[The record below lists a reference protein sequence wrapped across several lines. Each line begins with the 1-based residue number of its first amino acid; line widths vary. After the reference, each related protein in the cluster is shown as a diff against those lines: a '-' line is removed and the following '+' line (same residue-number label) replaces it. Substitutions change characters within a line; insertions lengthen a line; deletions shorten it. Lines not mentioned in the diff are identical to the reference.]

1 MAYSV
6 VPKTRRDGK
15 ITLTDGTGGAPVSL
29 EVAFE
34 EGNLSIDKPNA
45 FSSLV
50 IRDRGDIS
58 AVRKQDA
65 SIITGS
71 FSFNLRQFTDGAE
84 AGSIIDFV
92 DKTGFYVANISTGSS
107 GTPYLEQYAIDIK
120 YDVEGTDHGDD
131 ADHSA
136 TLSKCIVDSYSVSE
150 GDPTNV
156 TLNFSC
162 YGGVTYTGPA

>member
-15 ITLTDGTGGAPVSL
+15 ITLEDGTTPAAISL

-34 EGNLSIDKPNA
+34 EGNLSIDKPNQ

-58 AVRKQDA
+58 AVRKQDE

-71 FSFNLRQFTDGAE
+71 FSFNLRQFTDGSE

-92 DKTGFYVANISTGSS
+92 DKTGFYSSNVSTGST

-136 TLSKCIVDSYSVSE
+136 TLSKCIIDSYAVSE